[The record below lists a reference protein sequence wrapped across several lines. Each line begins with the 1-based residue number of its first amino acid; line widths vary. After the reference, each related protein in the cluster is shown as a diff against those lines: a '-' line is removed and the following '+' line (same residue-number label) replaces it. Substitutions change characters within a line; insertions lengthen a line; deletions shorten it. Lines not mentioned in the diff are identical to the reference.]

1 MSPVAAAVIFIGR
14 GCRIIGGV
22 IAAPMSTAATL
33 AVVVFGF
40 GAAGI
45 VSGNVIGSVS
55 TVASAVVV
63 SGRVIRSLTQRIDG
77 DIRGD
82 VRRT

>member
-1 MSPVAAAVIFIGR
+1 VTPVAAAVIIIGR
-14 GCRIIGGV
+14 DCRIIGGV

-33 AVVVFGF
+33 AVVFSF

-55 TVASAVVV
+55 TVAATVIV
-63 SGRVIRSLTQRIDG
+63 SGRVIRSVTQRIDG

-82 VRRT
+82 VRGT